1 MAFTAD
7 LRRKADPIWRKI
19 AAHPFVRGIGSGRL
33 TRRRFRFYLCQDH
46 VFLVEYSR
54 VLALGVARAD
64 DLKTMGEFAG
74 VLHATLHVE
83 MDLHRRYARRFGI
96 STAALE
102 RTVPAPTA
110 YAYTRHLFQ
119 VAASGTI
126 AELCA
131 ALLPCQW
138 GYWELGTTLAKGQR
152 PGRANPY
159 GDWVRTY
166 SSADFGKLA
175 RWLRALTDRLAAG
188 AGRVERERM
197 RRHFLM
203 SSRYEYGF
211 CEMAYRMERWPL

>member
-54 VLALGVARAD
+54 VLALAVARAD

-83 MDLHRRYARRFGI
+83 MNLHRRYARRFGI

-110 YAYTRHLFQ
+110 YAYTLHLLQ

-126 AELCA
+126 ASFGA

-188 AGRVERERM
+188 AGRVDRERM

-211 CEMAYRMERWPL
+211 WEMAYRMERWPL

>member
-54 VLALGVARAD
+54 VLALAVARAD

-110 YAYTRHLFQ
+110 YAYTRHLLQ

-175 RWLRALTDRLAAG
+175 RWLRALTDRLAVG

-211 CEMAYRMERWPL
+211 WEMAYRMERWPL

>member
-7 LRRKADPIWRKI
+7 LRRKADPILRKI

-33 TRRRFRFYLCQDH
+33 TRRRFRFYLCQDY

-54 VLALGVARAD
+54 VLALAVARAD

-83 MDLHRRYARRFGI
+83 MNLHRRYARRFGI

-110 YAYTRHLFQ
+110 YAYTRHLLH

-188 AGRVERERM
+188 AGRVDRERM

-211 CEMAYRMERWPL
+211 WEMAYRMERWPL

>member
-7 LRRKADPIWRKI
+7 LRRKADPVWRKI

-54 VLALGVARAD
+54 VLALAVARAD

-96 STAALE
+96 STAALG

-110 YAYTRHLFQ
+110 YAYTRHLLQ
-119 VAASGTI
+119 VATSGTI

-159 GDWVRTY
+159 GDWIRTY

-175 RWLRALTDRLAAG
+175 RWLLALTDRLAAG
-188 AGRVERERM
+188 VGRVERERM

-211 CEMAYRMERWPL
+211 WEMAYRMERWPL

>member
-1 MAFTAD
+1 
-7 LRRKADPIWRKI
+7 
-19 AAHPFVRGIGSGRL
+19 
-33 TRRRFRFYLCQDH
+33 
-46 VFLVEYSR
+46 
-54 VLALGVARAD
+54 
-64 DLKTMGEFAG
+64 MGEFAG

-110 YAYTRHLFQ
+110 YAYTRHLSQ

-159 GDWVRTY
+159 GDWIRTY

-188 AGRVERERM
+188 VGRVERERM
-197 RRHFLM
+197 RRHFMM

-211 CEMAYRMERWPL
+211 WEMAYRMERWPL

>member
-7 LRRKADPIWRKI
+7 LRRKADPMWRKI

-64 DLKTMGEFAG
+64 DLKTMEEFAG

-110 YAYTRHLFQ
+110 YAYTRHLLQ

-159 GDWVRTY
+159 GHWVRTY

-211 CEMAYRMERWPL
+211 WEMAYRMERWPL